1 MKERDPNKVS
11 LFYPA
16 PKITPL
22 RHEGNTSNG
31 GAKSANSTAFQLKYR
46 LYLIGHLL
54 RRAFWR
60 K

>member
-22 RHEGNTSNG
+22 RHEGNTTNG
-31 GAKSANSTAFQLKYR
+31 GAKSTNSTAFQLKYR
-46 LYLIGHLL
+46 LYLIGHLF
-54 RRAFWR
+54 RRAFW
-60 K
+60 